1 MKDIFRCFEY
11 GKWCENKRGE
21 GVGYKGKK
29 GIVFFNILLVLS
41 FTIFAANFEVGGG
54 ITYGGVSNEVVF
66 DDGHEVDKLSI
77 PTPVYGINVNGTYWL
92 NQKMGVEVD
101 FDFLRGTVIKY
112 SEKCPGSSSS
122 EKEIFQLLGPAGYFK
137 YNLLTIPAV
146 VNLKAGGGYYFYSDT
161 YTEKSKGSE
170 ESSKLTGNGFA
181 VYVGADAIMPI
192 PEIFSIRIDNLKLKA
207 DVEYTVFS
215 RIGHIKEDEDED
227 EVEHTYLTMN
237 GLKLGLGVI
246 YNF

>member
-1 MKDIFRCFEY
+1 ME
-11 GKWCENKRGE
+11 KWCKNIKRE
-21 GVGYKGKK
+21 GVGYMGKK
-29 GIVFFNILLVLS
+29 AILLISILLVLS

-54 ITYGGVSNEVVF
+54 ITYGGVSNQM
-66 DDGHEVDKLSI
+66 
-77 PTPVYGINVNGTYWL
+77 VYKDEDISAKEAYPYAAFGINVNGTYWF

-101 FDFLRGTVIKY
+101 FDFSRATIYTLSVKIEGD
-112 SEKCPGSSSS
+112 SASA
-122 EKEIFQLLGPAGYFK
+122 KEISQLLGPAGYFK
-137 YNLLTIPAV
+137 YNLLTFPAV

-161 YTEKSKGSE
+161 YKEKSEGSE

-207 DVEYTVFS
+207 DVGYTVFS
-215 RIGHIKEDEDED
+215 RIGKLEAEGETQ
-227 EVEHTYLTMN
+227 EHTSLSIN